1 LVVGF
6 LSFDFNFLDYY
17 FLHLLNQYALKS
29 AILDGIAVFFANW
42 SGYLVVAAFLVFLW
56 RKRAAIS
63 KKAEMF
69 ASCFLP
75 AVISRLGITV
85 LIRYLYYRPRP
96 YLTDAVN
103 ILIDKSRE
111 ASFPSGHAA
120 FFFAFSLAVYYQ
132 NKKWGA
138 VFMALSV
145 LMGLARIFVGV
156 HWPSDILA
164 GAVVGFLSVW
174 LVRRFRC
181 FR

>member
-1 LVVGF
+1 M
-6 LSFDFNFLDYY
+6 DYCL
-17 FLHLLNQYALKS
+17 LHLLNQYALKS

-42 SGYLVVAAFLVFLW
+42 SGYLMVAVFLFFLW

-63 KKAEMF
+63 KKTKIF

-75 AVISRLGITV
+75 AIISRFGIAV
-85 LIRYLYYRPRP
+85 LIRSLYYRPRP

-103 ILIDKSRE
+103 MLIDKGQE

-132 NKKWGA
+132 NKKLGA
-138 VFMALSV
+138 VFLALSV
-145 LMGLARIFVGV
+145 LMSFARIFVGV

-164 GAVVGFLSVW
+164 GIVVGILSVW
-174 LVRRFRC
+174 LVRRFRIL
-181 FR
+181 RQQ